1 MVSMKKNNATI
12 LLIDQDH
19 SYRAS
24 VCSSLLPLDYTVHE
38 AETVGEALHR
48 LQDYSSYDLVI
59 WVPASPPEIPSFLE
73 GLREETN
80 CPVLAVFRDL
90 TFEHRLTAYAS
101 GADDCIQTS
110 ITEDELLAKV
120 SALVRRFREYRGKVI
135 SSSSIQINP
144 EARTVM
150 KDGKKLE
157 LTDLELNILEYLY
170 FKNGEVASIP
180 EIYEQVW
187 GEKYFPGSNNAVMV
201 HILNLRK
208 KLEENMSHPKIIRTV
223 WGKGYRLCL

>member
-1 MVSMKKNNATI
+1 MKRNIASI

-19 SYRAS
+19 SYRSS
-24 VCSSLLPLDYTVHE
+24 VCSSLMPLDYTVHE

-48 LQDYSSYDLVI
+48 IQDYGNYDLVI
-59 WVPASPPEIPSFLE
+59 WVPASPAEIPSFLE
-73 GLREETN
+73 GLREKTN

-90 TFEHRLTAYAS
+90 SYEHRLTAYVS
-101 GADDCIQTS
+101 GADDCIQIS

-120 SALVRRFREYRGKVI
+120 AALIRRFQDYRGKIV
-135 SSSSIQINP
+135 SASSIQINP
-144 EARTVM
+144 ETRTVM
-150 KDGKKLE
+150 KNGEKLE

-170 FKNGEVASIP
+170 YKNGEVASIP

-208 KLEENMSHPKIIRTV
+208 KLEENMSHPKVIRTV